1 MHRPKAAKFRLLGLV
16 LCELAHQCHV
26 SNLRRRPA
34 ELEDRNERS
43 IVGQM
48 SPHVIAG
55 ARETAQVDQRK

>member
-1 MHRPKAAKFRLLGLV
+1 MNRPKSAEFRLLGLV

-43 IVGQM
+43 IVRQM
-48 SPHVIAG
+48 SPHIITG
-55 ARETAQVDQRK
+55 ARETAQVDQWK